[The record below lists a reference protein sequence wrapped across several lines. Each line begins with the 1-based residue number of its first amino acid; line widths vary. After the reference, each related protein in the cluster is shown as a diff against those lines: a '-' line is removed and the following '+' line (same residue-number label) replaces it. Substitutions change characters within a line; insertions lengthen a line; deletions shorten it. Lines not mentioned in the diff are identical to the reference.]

1 MRELGD
7 HPGAVTMVTINQMNV
22 ICLGMGTGLQQLD
35 HLPLEPLVGA
45 IFYYIIGGLTNLD
58 NSNAYVATNTLSRN
72 AITITGG
79 ILPRLD
85 TCN

>member
-35 HLPLEPLVGA
+35 HLPLDLLVGA
-45 IFYYIIGGLTNLD
+45 IFYYIISIFLSSGKHSDRNRLHPSSLD
-58 NSNAYVATNTLSRN
+58 PQWYPA
-72 AITITGG
+72 G
-79 ILPRLD
+79 
-85 TCN
+85 

>member
-35 HLPLEPLVGA
+35 HLPLDLLVGA
-45 IFYYIIGGLTNLD
+45 IFYYIISIFLSSGKHSDRDRLHPSSLD
-58 NSNAYVATNTLSRN
+58 PQWYPA
-72 AITITGG
+72 G
-79 ILPRLD
+79 
-85 TCN
+85 

>member
-35 HLPLEPLVGA
+35 HLPLDLLVGA
-45 IFYYIIGGLTNLD
+45 IFYYIISILLSSGKHSDRDRFHPSSLD
-58 NSNAYVATNTLSRN
+58 PQWYPA
-72 AITITGG
+72 G
-79 ILPRLD
+79 
-85 TCN
+85 

>member
-35 HLPLEPLVGA
+35 HLPLDLLVGA
-45 IFYYIIGGLTNLD
+45 IFY
-58 NSNAYVATNTLSRN
+58 
-72 AITITGG
+72 
-79 ILPRLD
+79 
-85 TCN
+85 